1 MAADQM
7 TLIARQRI
15 ARDTADAAFIEEFES
30 MTAQNPNF
38 TFIPTLTRH
47 RGPAWPYEKGY
58 LDQQLLKRYLIWPKG
73 PIYHIAGPPG
83 MVSAMTELLNSL
95 GVSND
100 DLKTEE
106 FGDYK
111 MYQNPERSKPGTTS
125 NDSYSAA

>member
-73 PIYHIAGPPG
+73 PIYYRREWL
-83 MVSAMTELLNSL
+83 V
-95 GVSND
+95 
-100 DLKTEE
+100 
-106 FGDYK
+106 
-111 MYQNPERSKPGTTS
+111 R
-125 NDSYSAA
+125 